1 MSLSSIVLA
10 ILTAVLNS
18 AAQLLLRGAAL
29 RGARP
34 EEPATL
40 LGSPLFFG
48 ALLCY
53 AASVLTW
60 LAVLKKVP
68 LPTAIPFVALAYV
81 AAPLGGRLAFGDP
94 LGTRAVMGMLL
105 VIAGVLVVGTR

>member
-1 MSLSSIVLA
+1 VLA

-40 LGSPLFFG
+40 LRSPLFFA
-48 ALLCY
+48 ALVCY

-68 LPTAIPFVALAYV
+68 LPIAMPFVALAYV
-81 AAPLGGRLAFGDP
+81 AAPLGGRLAYGDP
-94 LGTRAVMGMLL
+94 LGPRAVVGMLL
-105 VIAGVLVVGTR
+105 VMAGIVVVGGR